1 MKRLIALLLV
11 CLGTPAF
18 AQGQVTI
25 LRGSSAPPEPTP
37 SPPPA
42 PVVVERQTV
51 IQLPAYSTTYWP
63 LVVVNP
69 GPLPHGRAHTAAPAV
84 PNGWPLLG
92 RNR

>member
-37 SPPPA
+37 SPA

>member
-1 MKRLIALLLV
+1 MTRLIALLLLLLV

-37 SPPPA
+37 PA
-42 PVVVERQTV
+42 PMVVERQTV

-69 GPLPHGRAHTAAPAV
+69 GPLPHGHPHTAAPAV